1 MGKSA
6 KAFKR
11 PTKKQKEIK
20 KTTKA
25 QAALTPAADKE
36 RPSSMAR
43 TSSGGV
49 SKSKSIRK
57 KAKVASVMTRAS
69 KAKKRRMAS
78 EMNIAGLLVLT
89 VLLFAVPGLA
99 APGVIDDIYD
109 WVFSGAM
116 LSEPRSSVA
125 ATSVGNIALF
135 AGGRLQN
142 GSYSDVVDIYNRK
155 SKTWTVSRLSVA
167 RSEIGAGSVGNRYAL
182 FAGGFDSSFKPMTLV
197 DVFDAQT
204 GQWSQIQ
211 LNTPRAAPRLLDLG
225 SVVAVV
231 GGLSGD
237 LQYLSKA
244 VDYVDAN
251 LTVHSTSLPSE
262 YPQLGLPIFDS
273 TSGIGLYTAGYQ
285 NSRPGERFN
294 DFEPSNQ
301 TTIFAAASASL
312 VAGPLFPYPR
322 WGSGGAAA
330 NGMFVVGGGH
340 MFGDGSSEPLTTV
353 TDRADVFH
361 AQTQQWGQA
370 LTLSVPRDYPLVQTV
385 GDYVVFLAG
394 TQATKALDIFD
405 SRTGTFIVNPRH
417 TPALYT
423 LRDDA
428 AAVTVDGCLLM
439 VAGGTVYQGRNAT
452 ASVEIFDACKS

>member
-1 MGKSA
+1 MQYILLS
-6 KAFKR
+6 R
-11 PTKKQKEIK
+11 
-20 KTTKA
+20 
-25 QAALTPAADKE
+25 
-36 RPSSMAR
+36 
-43 TSSGGV
+43 
-49 SKSKSIRK
+49 
-57 KAKVASVMTRAS
+57 
-69 KAKKRRMAS
+69 
-78 EMNIAGLLVLT
+78 NIAGLLVLT
-89 VLLFAVPGLA
+89 VLLFAVSGLA

-251 LTVHSTSLPSE
+251 LTVH
-262 YPQLGLPIFDS
+262 
-273 TSGIGLYTAGYQ
+273 
-285 NSRPGERFN
+285 
-294 DFEPSNQ
+294 
-301 TTIFAAASASL
+301 
-312 VAGPLFPYPR
+312 
-322 WGSGGAAA
+322 
-330 NGMFVVGGGH
+330 
-340 MFGDGSSEPLTTV
+340 
-353 TDRADVFH
+353 
-361 AQTQQWGQA
+361 
-370 LTLSVPRDYPLVQTV
+370 
-385 GDYVVFLAG
+385 
-394 TQATKALDIFD
+394 
-405 SRTGTFIVNPRH
+405 
-417 TPALYT
+417 
-423 LRDDA
+423 
-428 AAVTVDGCLLM
+428 
-439 VAGGTVYQGRNAT
+439 
-452 ASVEIFDACKS
+452 